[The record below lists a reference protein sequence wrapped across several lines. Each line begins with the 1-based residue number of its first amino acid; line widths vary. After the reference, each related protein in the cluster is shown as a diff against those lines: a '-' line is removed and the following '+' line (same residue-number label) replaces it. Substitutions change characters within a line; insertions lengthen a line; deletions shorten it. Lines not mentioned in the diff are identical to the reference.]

1 MQAPTPEFTD
11 VGASLFAGV
20 MLQLLQYVKS
30 HTLSSLLVHIAKLSF
45 RWQQERHAKGYAL
58 FVLSF
63 RCYQKNAPR
72 DSGGVSW
79 ERGSAMQA
87 DASFVN

>member
-30 HTLSSLLVHIAKLSF
+30 HTLSSLLVHITKLSF

-58 FVLSF
+58 FVRNHPKSTVLFKFFALSYF
-63 RCYQKNAPR
+63 AGKK
-72 DSGGVSW
+72 SHV
-79 ERGSAMQA
+79 
-87 DASFVN
+87 

>member
-20 MLQLLQYVKS
+20 MLQLLQYVKG
-30 HTLSSLLVHIAKLSF
+30 HTLFSLLVHIAKLSF

-58 FVLSF
+58 FVRYARHE
-63 RCYQKNAPR
+63 RCLT
-72 DSGGVSW
+72 G
-79 ERGSAMQA
+79 
-87 DASFVN
+87 ASPE

>member
-20 MLQLLQYVKS
+20 MLQLLQYVKG
-30 HTLSSLLVHIAKLSF
+30 HTLFSLLVHIAKLSF

-58 FVLSF
+58 FPDFV
-63 RCYQKNAPR
+63 NAPPKLR
-72 DSGGVSW
+72 VAVS
-79 ERGSAMQA
+79 
-87 DASFVN
+87 